1 MILKTAKNEIEIRLT
16 TKRIIDI
23 IKKLNGKNLEEIYFK
38 ALNECDIEILAK
50 MIYYFSDPADGSNK
64 AFVNEEYVYDFLDD
78 YKKENDKTYTDIY
91 KEIALE
97 VNEQGFFNSKMT
109 KEELEEKSGD
119 LMSSIN
125 LNEVMKGT
133 IEKVATEIATE
144 EFKGY
149 KS

>member
-1 MILKTAKNEIEIRLT
+1 MILETSKNKIEIRLT
-16 TKRIIDI
+16 TRRVIDLI
-23 IKKLNGKNLEEIYFK
+23 RKIGGKNLEETYFK
-38 ALNECDIEILAK
+38 ALNECDVEILAK
-50 MIYYFSDPADGSNK
+50 IIYYFAEPADGSNK
-64 AFVNEEYVYDFLDD
+64 AFASEESVYDFIDD
-78 YKKENDKTYTDIY
+78 LIKEHNKTYADIF
-91 KEIALE
+91 KEISVE

-109 KEELEEKSGD
+109 AEELEKKSGD

-149 KS
+149 KA